1 MNERPACPE
10 KDGLVTY
17 LYGEDLPDE
26 HRRITDHLTACGA
39 CREEVAA
46 LGAVRAGLAAWPAP
60 GLDVHMQ
67 VARAAPQARSPWAE
81 MWRWVCHPAFGL
93 AAAATLV
100 LGLAAALSNLEVG
113 YGAQGFL
120 VRTGRPR
127 GPVAGPASAAV
138 PASVPSTGAEPGPGP
153 APWRADVAALERQ
166 LRREFGAQAHASPGG
181 PPSPG
186 LVSARAERGVAEVD
200 PELRRL
206 VQRLIDESE
215 VRQQQNLALR
225 VAELSRDFDVQRRS
239 DLVRIEQGLGRLEGQ
254 TQAEA
259 ARTRQLVNYMM
270 RVSQPPPR

>member
-1 MNERPACPE
+1 MNERATCPD

-17 LYGEDLPDE
+17 LYGEDLPEE
-26 HRRITDHLTACGA
+26 HRRIARHLATCGA
-39 CREEVAA
+39 CREEAAA

-67 VARAAPQARSPWAE
+67 VARMAPQPRPSWTE
-81 MWRWVCHPAFGL
+81 MWRWVRHPAFGL

-100 LGLAAALSNLEVG
+100 LGLAAGLSNLEVG
-113 YGAQGFL
+113 YGAQGVV
-120 VRTGRPR
+120 VRTGGPR
-127 GPVAGPASAAV
+127 GPSADPPAAATRV
-138 PASVPSTGAEPGPGP
+138 SLPSTGADRGTAA
-153 APWRADVAALERQ
+153 APWRAELATLERQ
-166 LRREFGAQAHASPGG
+166 LRLEFAAQAHASPAG
-181 PPSPG
+181 PVPPG
-186 LVSARAERGVAEVD
+186 PMSARAGRSVTGAD

-225 VAELSRDFDVQRRS
+225 VAELSRDFDLQRRS

-270 RVSQPPPR
+270 RVSQQPPR